1 MTGRAA
7 FDPNDPFDGLAELAK
22 REVAEGGLRI
32 LNSPEYKRFANDYS
46 SIQAVLAGVIT
57 GAIGIAMAQFEPSDE
72 SHIELRAVIAAYL
85 PQAFDQ
91 ARSISG
97 LPPLPR
103 ANQ

>member
-1 MTGRAA
+1 MIERLT
-7 FDPNDPFDGLAELAK
+7 FDPNDPFDSLAELAK
-22 REVAEGGLRI
+22 REIADAGLRI
-32 LNSPEYKRFANDYS
+32 LDSPEYKRFADDYS

-57 GAIGIAMAQFEPSDE
+57 GAIGIAMAQFEASDE

-103 ANQ
+103 ADQ